1 MPAASDAVNPGLR
14 PGALVAKSLTKR
26 RLVQQIRTTRMAEI
40 AQKLGVASSTV
51 SRALRGDPR
60 ISAEMR
66 QRVET
71 VAQSAG
77 YRPNPLV
84 SALMAN
90 RRRRGGS
97 GEVDVIALITN
108 YGGRESWRAKDVCRW
123 EYEGI
128 VSRAA
133 ALGFRVEIFAFGEYN
148 YDANRLIATLRA
160 RGIRGVLL
168 GFSRDEALQ
177 APFRTEGFAVAGLS
191 AYFRSTIVDRA
202 NFHGFYNVQ
211 LALEQIR
218 RLGYRRPALV
228 VPGLNNQISN
238 NLWSGAF
245 LDWQLQLPVGDR
257 CEPYI
262 PDDAEDRGQF
272 YAWLDANRPDSL
284 LVYKVPVRRFLAK
297 RGLLIPDN
305 IGVAYLY
312 RTADEMGAAAGI
324 DGNLSAVGSAALD
337 LVVEKLNANL
347 TSMGSC
353 PKEVLIKGFWRDGST
368 LPPLV
373 KSLAERSRGQSRRRE
388 SSTVTQSF
396 VRPARRRSRA
406 PRIERSFSKNTPEP
420 HSANN
425 RSLEMKSANAR
436 VRHFLA
442 EAADPAKARRQP

>member
-1 MPAASDAVNPGLR
+1 LESPVLIAR
-14 PGALVAKSLTKR
+14 PLTKTI
-26 RLVQQIRTTRMAEI
+26 LVQQIRTTRMAEI

-60 ISAEMR
+60 ISLEMR
-66 QRVET
+66 QRVESL
-71 VAQSAG
+71 AKSAG

-90 RRRRGGS
+90 RRRRGGG
-97 GEVDVIALITN
+97 GEVDVIALVTN
-108 YGGRESWRAKDVCRW
+108 YGGRENWRTKDVCRW
-123 EYEGI
+123 EYEGV

-133 ALGFRVEIFAFGEYN
+133 ALGFRVEIFPFGEHGG
-148 YDANRLIATLRA
+148 DLDRLIVTLRA

-168 GFSRDEALQ
+168 GFSREETPHE
-177 APFRTEGFAVAGLS
+177 PFRTDGFAVAGLS

-211 LALEQIR
+211 LALEQMH

-228 VPGLNNQISN
+228 VPDLNNQISN

-245 LDWQLQLPVGDR
+245 LDWQLQLPTSDR

-262 PDDAEDRGQF
+262 PTDAEDRAKF

-297 RGLLIPDN
+297 RGSLVPDD

-347 TSMGSC
+347 TGTETC

-368 LPPLV
+368 LPPVRSADSELRN
-373 KSLAERSRGQSRRRE
+373 AE
-388 SSTVTQSF
+388 
-396 VRPARRRSRA
+396 
-406 PRIERSFSKNTPEP
+406 
-420 HSANN
+420 
-425 RSLEMKSANAR
+425 
-436 VRHFLA
+436 
-442 EAADPAKARRQP
+442 

>member
-1 MPAASDAVNPGLR
+1 
-14 PGALVAKSLTKR
+14 
-26 RLVQQIRTTRMAEI
+26 MAEI

-66 QRVET
+66 QRIET
-71 VAQSAG
+71 VAQITG

-90 RRRRGGS
+90 RRRRGGG

-108 YGGRESWRAKDVCRW
+108 YSGHESWHTKDVCRW

-133 ALGFRVEIFAFGEYN
+133 ALGFRVEVFAFSEYN
-148 YDANRLIATLRA
+148 CDANRLIATLRV

-168 GFSRDEALQ
+168 GFSRDEAPH
-177 APFRTEGFAVAGLS
+177 APFHTEGFAVAGLS
-191 AYFRSTIVDRA
+191 AYFRSTVVDRV
-202 NFHGFYNVQ
+202 NFHGFYNVR
-211 LALEQIR
+211 LALERMR

-228 VPGLNNQISN
+228 VPALNNQISN

-245 LDWQLQLPVGDR
+245 LDWQLQLPVDDR
-257 CEPYI
+257 CQPYI
-262 PDDAEDRGQF
+262 PNDAEDRGQF

-297 RGLLIPDN
+297 RGFLVPDH

-312 RTADEMGAAAGI
+312 RTADEMGEAAGI

-347 TSMGSC
+347 TSIGSC

-368 LPPLV
+368 LPLL
-373 KSLAERSRGQSRRRE
+373 KRR
-388 SSTVTQSF
+388 
-396 VRPARRRSRA
+396 
-406 PRIERSFSKNTPEP
+406 
-420 HSANN
+420 
-425 RSLEMKSANAR
+425 
-436 VRHFLA
+436 
-442 EAADPAKARRQP
+442 

>member
-1 MPAASDAVNPGLR
+1 MPIASECGQSALGSAALI
-14 PGALVAKSLTKR
+14 AKLLTKR
-26 RLVQQIRTTRMAEI
+26 ILVQQIRTTRMAEI

-60 ISAEMR
+60 ISPEMR
-66 QRVET
+66 QRV
-71 VAQSAG
+71 VSLAKNAG

-97 GEVDVIALITN
+97 GEVDVIALVTN
-108 YGGRESWRAKDVCRW
+108 YGGHESWRTKDVCRW
-123 EYEGI
+123 EYEG
-128 VSRAA
+128 VLSRAA
-133 ALGFRVEIFAFGEYN
+133 ALGFRVEIFPFSEYDG
-148 YDANRLIATLRA
+148 DANRLIVTLRA

-168 GFSRDEALQ
+168 GFSREEALHE
-177 APFRTEGFAVAGLS
+177 PFHTEGFAVAGLS

-211 LALEQIR
+211 LALEQMR

-228 VPGLNNQISN
+228 VPYLNNQISN

-245 LDWQLQLPVGDR
+245 LDWQLQLPPRDR

-262 PDDAEDRGQF
+262 PNDAEDRARF

-297 RGLLIPDN
+297 RGLLVPDD

-347 TSMGSC
+347 TGTGSC

-368 LPPLV
+368 LAPQ
-373 KSLAERSRGQSRRRE
+373 KMRNADRGLRNEQS
-388 SSTVTQSF
+388 
-396 VRPARRRSRA
+396 AI
-406 PRIERSFSKNTPEP
+406 RIPI
-420 HSANN
+420 
-425 RSLEMKSANAR
+425 
-436 VRHFLA
+436 
-442 EAADPAKARRQP
+442 

>member
-1 MPAASDAVNPGLR
+1 
-14 PGALVAKSLTKR
+14 
-26 RLVQQIRTTRMAEI
+26 MAEI

-66 QRVET
+66 QRIET
-71 VAQSAG
+71 VAEIAG

-128 VSRAA
+128 VSRAG
-133 ALGFRVEIFAFGEYN
+133 ALGFRVEIFACSEYN
-148 YDANRLIATLRA
+148 YEANRLIATLRA

-177 APFRTEGFAVAGLS
+177 APFPTEGFAVAGLS

-211 LALEQIR
+211 LALEQMR
-218 RLGYRRPALV
+218 QLGYRRPALV

-262 PDDAEDRGQF
+262 PDDGENCGQF

-297 RGLLIPDN
+297 RGLLVPN
-305 IGVAYLY
+305 NVGVAYLY
-312 RTADEMGAAAGI
+312 RTADEIGAAAGI

-347 TSMGSC
+347 TSIGSC

-373 KSLAERSRGQSRRRE
+373 KSSAERSRGRSRKRA

-396 VRPARRRSRA
+396 VRPACTRSQA
-406 PRIERSFSKNTPEP
+406 PRTERSFSKNTPEP

-425 RSLEMKSANAR
+425 QSLEMKSANAR

-442 EAADPAKARRQP
+442 EAADPAKARRRS